1 MTPAYGFPGNPAKN
15 RAFCPLNT
23 FCTRSPAA
31 ACSRRADGSRPY
43 FKKFSGP
50 QPLAPSPVLVM
61 RRDFG
66 WRHNELPD
74 EIVQTY
80 ADMVYKLA
88 LSQTRN
94 PDKAQD
100 VFQEVFLRYIRNQKP
115 FEGEEHRKAWLIRV
129 TVNCCRNAFGFWE
142 THTVALDEAVQA
154 IPFESPEHGDVY
166 YAMQSLPPRY
176 RTVLHLFYYESM
188 PIREIA
194 AALRK
199 KGGDG
204 EIPAFPR
211 PHPAA
216 GKAEG
221 GL

>member
-1 MTPAYGFPGNPAKN
+1 
-15 RAFCPLNT
+15 
-23 FCTRSPAA
+23 
-31 ACSRRADGSRPY
+31 
-43 FKKFSGP
+43 
-50 QPLAPSPVLVM
+50 M

-142 THTVALDEAVQA
+142 THTVALDDAVQA
-154 IPFESPEHGDVY
+154 IPLNRRSTATFTTRCSRSRPVTVRYSICFITNPCPSGKSP
-166 YAMQSLPPRY
+166 PPCEKR
-176 RTVLHLFYYESM
+176 RG
-188 PIREIA
+188 R
-194 AALRK
+194 
-199 KGGDG
+199 
-204 EIPAFPR
+204 
-211 PHPAA
+211 
-216 GKAEG
+216 
-221 GL
+221 